1 MTLALQA
8 RQPSLNDMTPWPDG
22 PAIAAALRPAVPRLI
37 EEMIDAIRA
46 EIPEYDR
53 PLQGRFGENVR
64 VGTTGSIDRFLAAIA
79 GEEADERARGGFYV
93 ELGRNESRRGRPI
106 DTLLSAY
113 RIGARMMWRGLA
125 AEGQAAG
132 IEPTILYR
140 LAEAVF
146 AYVDELSH
154 ESATGYSEEQALM
167 DGARERERER
177 MLEVLTRRPPA
188 DAVAVHAQ
196 AARAE
201 WTLPDAFAPVAV
213 PSARVS
219 ARTLEHRLPD
229 GSMAATLDG
238 MTVALVPDI
247 DGPGR
252 ELELERALTGEPA
265 ARGATVPWSDAAEAI
280 ERTLLAAALQEAG
293 VLDAD
298 GLVDADEHLVE
309 LIVHRDPQRARALAD
324 GALEPLDALS
334 PSSRERL
341 TETLDG
347 WLAHACNT
355 TET

>member
-1 MTLALQA
+1 MTVAVQA
-8 RQPSLNDMTPWPDG
+8 RQPGRDGTTPWPDG
-22 PAIAAALRPAVPRLI
+22 PAIAAALRPAVRRLI

-64 VGTTGSIDRFLAAIA
+64 VGTSASIDRFLASIA
-79 GEEADERARGGFYV
+79 GEEAPEVSRGDLYI
-93 ELGRNESRRGRPI
+93 ELGRNEARRGRPI

-167 DGARERERER
+167 GGARERGRER
-177 MLEVLTRRPPA
+177 VLEGLTRRPPA

-196 AARAE
+196 ASLAE

-219 ARTLEHRLPD
+219 
-229 GSMAATLDG
+229 
-238 MTVALVPDI
+238 
-247 DGPGR
+247 
-252 ELELERALTGEPA
+252 
-265 ARGATVPWSDAAEAI
+265 
-280 ERTLLAAALQEAG
+280 
-293 VLDAD
+293 
-298 GLVDADEHLVE
+298 
-309 LIVHRDPQRARALAD
+309 
-324 GALEPLDALS
+324 
-334 PSSRERL
+334 
-341 TETLDG
+341 
-347 WLAHACNT
+347 
-355 TET
+355 